1 MQNLTFILKIP
12 IFCNIDILGG
22 AKMTAIT
29 ATELQNKTG
38 AVIDQALMNPVQITR
53 NSRSVV
59 VLMSTQEYERLKT
72 LEDAYWGE
80 MANIAVNMES
90 VSKEDID
97 KLLERL
103 K

>member
-1 MQNLTFILKIP
+1 
-12 IFCNIDILGG
+12 
-22 AKMTAIT
+22 MTAIT

-53 NSRSVV
+53 NNRSVV
-59 VLMSTQEYERLKT
+59 VLMSTKEYERLKA
-72 LEDAYWGE
+72 LEDTYWGE
-80 MANIAVNMES
+80 IANMAVNMES

>member
-1 MQNLTFILKIP
+1 
-12 IFCNIDILGG
+12 
-22 AKMTAIT
+22 MTAVT

-53 NSRSVV
+53 NNRSVV
-59 VLMSTQEYERLKT
+59 VLMSTMEYERLKA
-72 LEDAYWGE
+72 LEDVYWGE

-97 KLLERL
+97 KLLGRL
-103 K
+103 N

>member
-1 MQNLTFILKIP
+1 
-12 IFCNIDILGG
+12 
-22 AKMTAIT
+22 MTAVT

-38 AVIDQALMNPVQITR
+38 AIIDQAIMNPVQITR
-53 NSRSVV
+53 NNRSVV
-59 VLMSTQEYERLKT
+59 VLMSTIEYERLKA

-80 MANIAVNMES
+80 MANMAVNTES
-90 VSKEDID
+90 VGREDIG